1 VTPRIPERR
10 RPTPRARRVAA
21 ADAWGITDGFV
32 DALGRW
38 RPTSP
43 ETRRALLAAMGAD
56 PDLPGPAPAPVQ
68 VVRAG
73 SRAPLGPGELRL
85 EAGGSVRLGGSLPD
99 EVPPGYHRL
108 LGEAGER
115 LLIVAPARCPRP
127 PGRIWGW
134 AAQLY
139 AVRSS
144 RSWGIGDLADLGRLG
159 RWSAALGAR
168 VLLVNPLPAVVP
180 GLPQQPSPYYP
191 SSRRFRN
198 PLYLSIEDVPG
209 ARDARLDLEPLAR
222 AGRELNGARR
232 IDRDAVYR
240 LKMDA
245 LERLW
250 RRFAGDPAFDAYR
263 DRQGAAL
270 EEFATFCALAERHGA
285 GWTKWPA
292 AYRRPD
298 GPRVR
303 EFRHAAGDRVAFHAW
318 LQWLLDRQLARAAAA
333 CPIMQDLPIGVDP
346 EGADA
351 WAWQDL
357 LARGVS
363 VGAPPDRYVAA
374 GQNWGLPPF
383 VPHRLRAAG
392 YVPFIET
399 LRATLAHAGGLRI
412 DHVMGLFRLFW
423 IPPGATPAD
432 GGYVRYPAEDLLA
445 ITALESQRAGAVVVG
460 EDLGTVEEG
469 VREAMAA
476 HGLLSYRCV
485 WFESDP
491 PSRFPTL
498 SLGAIATH
506 DLPTIAGLWDGSDV
520 EAQRKAG
527 LAPNEA
533 GLAEIRQRLAR
544 MTRVRPDGPVAT
556 VIERAHAR
564 LAAARSLVVT
574 ATLEDALAVRE
585 RPNMPGTRD
594 EWPNW
599 SLALPVPLEEIARHP
614 LVARVA
620 GRLAARRP
628 SPAAAPAPPPPGD
641 RPGAR

>member
-1 VTPRIPERR
+1 MTAVPPRGRSGAR
-10 RPTPRARRVAA
+10 VRRVAA
-21 ADAWGITDGFV
+21 ADAWGITEGYV
-32 DALGRW
+32 DALGQW
-38 RPTSP
+38 RATPP
-43 ETRRALLAAMGAD
+43 ETRRALRAAMGAD
-56 PDLPGPAPAPVQ
+56 PAAEGPPPAPVH
-68 VVRAG
+68 VVCAG
-73 SRAPLGPGELRL
+73 SRAALPRGELWL
-85 EAGGSVRLGGSLPD
+85 ESGERVVVSGRLPD

-108 LGEAGER
+108 MGEAGET

-139 AVRSS
+139 ACRSS
-144 RSWGIGDLADLGRLG
+144 ASWGIGDLADLERLG
-159 RWSAALGAR
+159 RWAAAVGAR
-168 VLLVNPLPAVVP
+168 VVLINPLHAPMP

-198 PLYLSIEDVPG
+198 PLYLRIEDVPG
-209 ARDARLDLEPLAR
+209 AREAGLDLEPLAR
-222 AGRELNGARR
+222 AGRELNETRR

-240 LKMDA
+240 LKLEA

-250 RRFAGDPAFDAYR
+250 RRFAGDPAFDEYR
-263 DRQGAAL
+263 RSRGAGL
-270 EEFATFCALAERHGA
+270 QEFATFCALAERHGA
-285 GWTKWPA
+285 GWSRWPA
-292 AYRRPD
+292 EYRRPD
-298 GPRVR
+298 APAVR
-303 EFRHAAGDRVAFHAW
+303 EFQAAGADRIAFHAW

-333 CPIMQDLPIGVDP
+333 CPVMQDLPIGVDP
-346 EGADA
+346 DGADA
-351 WAWQDL
+351 WAWQDV

-383 VPHRLRAAG
+383 VPHRLRQVG
-392 YVPFIET
+392 YAPFIET

-423 IPPGATPAD
+423 IPPGAVPAE
-432 GGYVRYPAEDLLA
+432 GGYVRYPAADLLA
-445 ITALESQRAGAVVVG
+445 ITALESRRAGAFVVG
-460 EDLGTVEEG
+460 EDLGTVEDG

-485 WFESDP
+485 WFETAP

-498 SLGAIATH
+498 SLGAITTH
-506 DLPTIAGLWDGSDV
+506 DLPTIAGLWDGSDL

-533 GLAEIRQRLAR
+533 GLAEIRSRLAR
-544 MTRVRPDGPVAT
+544 LTRVRPDAPVTT

-564 LAAARSLVVT
+564 LAGARSLVVT

-585 RPNMPGTRD
+585 RPNMPGTVS

-599 SLALPVPLEEIARHP
+599 SLALPLPLEELGRHP
-614 LVARVA
+614 LVVRVA

-628 SPAAAPAPPPPGD
+628 PPGTAPPAPPAP
-641 RPGAR
+641 